1 MHVLC
6 QQGMLLKAGHTSL
19 HTLPLMLLV
28 STISRSSGVKQPWQ
42 RWTSLE
48 LPIRVIRDHELKVF
62 RKFGNK
68 LSAQG
73 NNICSMEF
81 AKPTRRF
88 IVALRFVWIIL
99 QAHHP
104 TCLKRKCI
112 IPERLC
118 HYCSSWRSQ
127 RTEYFDRS
135 VWYDLTSEM
144 AASIASPKW
153 YILSLQS
160 ISLGT
165 SPENAMCKPYTKSI

>member
-1 MHVLC
+1 MPTAHARALSTRNVLEGRAHISAHIATDAACVYDFQVVRC
-6 QQGMLLKAGHTSL
+6 QA
-19 HTLPLMLLV
+19 TLTTMDV
-28 STISRSSGVKQPWQ
+28 T
-42 RWTSLE
+42 E

-62 RKFGNK
+62 CKFGNK

-81 AKPTRRF
+81 AKLTRRF

-99 QAHHP
+99 QAHHA

-127 RTEYFDRS
+127 RTEYF
-135 VWYDLTSEM
+135 
-144 AASIASPKW
+144 
-153 YILSLQS
+153 
-160 ISLGT
+160 GT
-165 SPENAMCKPYTKSI
+165 ERCSTRGTMVRCTGYNGTK